1 MKEKENSEEAVLQ
14 ILIAEDSPTQAEQLR
29 YALEKN
35 NFKVI
40 MAKDGKMALALTL
53 KELPAIVISDIV
65 MPEMNGYDLCKAIK
79 SNETTSDIPV
89 ILLTSLSN
97 SEDVLEGLACGAD
110 NFLTKPYSEKY
121 LLSIIDQIITNREF
135 RTGDIVRVG
144 VEISFGGKKRFITAN
159 QQQMLSLLISSYD
172 AAVQKNIELVQTQ
185 EELRKI
191 NEHLEELVE
200 ERTADLTD
208 EIEVRKSAEK
218 RINKLNRVYAVLS
231 NINQTIVR
239 IHETNDLLSEAC
251 RVAVEEGKFQSAW
264 IGTVANSSN
273 EIQLVAAAG
282 LPNNLA
288 EVSPN
293 KNPITDAIQLGKHF
307 ISNNI
312 GANSDLTEEWKQ
324 TSISSGFKSFAVFPL
339 KVMGK
344 VFGGFAIYSNEV
356 DFFDEIEIALLD
368 EMVTDISFALDYI
381 QKEAARKLAVESLKQ
396 SELKYKE
403 FFDDDLTGDYIAAI
417 DGAILV
423 ANPAMARIFGFDSV
437 EELLKCNITSFYKDP
452 VARDHFLELLRKSK
466 KIEQFE
472 SEFTLRDG
480 KVIYA
485 IQNVIG
491 EFDEKG
497 ELVGVKGYLFDNT
510 QRKKAEDELTI
521 AKEKA
526 EESDRLKTAFLH
538 NISHEV
544 RTPMNAII
552 GFSGFLSDPS
562 HTHEKQLYFI
572 DIITQSCYQLLSV
585 ITDIISIATI
595 EAGQASIAENQVDL
609 NSAMNQIYELFL
621 PKSQA
626 KGLTLISKNL
636 LSNDKHLVITDETK
650 LLQILTKLVDNSIK
664 FTKEGS
670 VNFGFEVNDKELEFF
685 VEDTGIGIPRE
696 MHQKIFERFCQVEST
711 AAREFGGSGLG
722 LSISK
727 AYVELLGGRVW
738 LKSELGKG
746 STFYFTFPHK
756 KTIAKIVADNQPIGG
771 AKADSNLT
779 KTLLIAEDE
788 ESNYMLL
795 EEILANLNLNLVW
808 AKNGEEAISI
818 CKEQEI
824 DLILMDLKMPVMDGF
839 EATMRI
845 KDFKPNMPIIAQTA
859 YSTDFDRKK
868 AFDCGCTDYISKPFK
883 MDFIISKIKE
893 NLK

>member
-35 NFKVI
+35 NYKVI
-40 MAKDGKMALALTL
+40 VAKDGKMALSLTL
-53 KELPAIVISDIV
+53 EKLPAIVISDIV
-65 MPEMNGYDLCKAIK
+65 MPEMNGYELCKAIK
-79 SNETTSDIPV
+79 SDETTSDIPV

-121 LLSIIDQIITNREF
+121 LLSIIDQIIANREF
-135 RTGDIVRVG
+135 RKGDIVRVG
-144 VEISFGGKKRFITAN
+144 VEISIGGKKRFITAN

-185 EELRKI
+185 EELRTI

-251 RVAVEEGKFQSAW
+251 RIAVEDGKFQSAW
-264 IGTVANSSN
+264 IGTVAHSSN
-273 EIQLVAAAG
+273 EIQMVAAVG
-282 LPNNLA
+282 LPNNLT
-288 EVSPN
+288 EISLD
-293 KNPITDAIQLGKHF
+293 KNPIIDTIRLGKHF

-312 GANSDLTEEWKQ
+312 STNSDLAEGWKH
-324 TSISSGFKSFAVFPL
+324 TSISLGFKSFGVFPIIVME
-339 KVMGK
+339 KVI
-344 VFGGFAIYSNEV
+344 GGFAIYSDEV

-381 QKEAARKLAVESLKQ
+381 QKEAARKLAEESLKQ

-403 FFDDDLTGDYIAAI
+403 FFDDDLTGDYIATV

-437 EELLKCNITSFYKDP
+437 DELLKYKITSFYKDP
-452 VARDHFLELLRKSK
+452 LVRDHFLDLVRKSK

-472 SEFTLRDG
+472 SEYTLRDG
-480 KVIYA
+480 RIIYA

-491 EFDEKG
+491 VFEENG

-510 QRKKAEDELTI
+510 QRKMTEDELII

-552 GFSGFLSDPS
+552 GFSGFLSDP
-562 HTHEKQLYFI
+562 TLTYEKQSYFI
-572 DIITQSCYQLLSV
+572 DIITQSCYQLLSI

-595 EAGQASIAENQVDL
+595 EAGQESIAENQVDL
-609 NSAMNQIYELFL
+609 NSAINQIYELFL

-636 LSNDKHLVITDETK
+636 LSNEKLSIISDETK
-650 LLQILTKLVDNSIK
+650 LLQILTKIIDNAIK
-664 FTKEGS
+664 FTKEGY
-670 VNFGFEVNDKELEFF
+670 VNFGFEVNEKELKFF
-685 VEDTGIGIPRE
+685 VEDTGIGIPLE
-696 MHQKIFERFCQVEST
+696 MQQEIFKRFSQVEST
-711 AAREFGGSGLG
+711 GARDFGGSGLG

-746 STFYFTFPHK
+746 STFYITIPYK
-756 KTIAKIVADNQPIGG
+756 KAIAKIVADKQPKVG
-771 AKADSNLT
+771 AKEAENLT

-795 EEILANLNLNLVW
+795 KEILANLNLNLVW

-839 EATMRI
+839 EATMKI

-859 YSTDFDRKK
+859 YSTDFDRNK
-868 AFDCGCTDYISKPFK
+868 AFGCGCTDYISKPFK